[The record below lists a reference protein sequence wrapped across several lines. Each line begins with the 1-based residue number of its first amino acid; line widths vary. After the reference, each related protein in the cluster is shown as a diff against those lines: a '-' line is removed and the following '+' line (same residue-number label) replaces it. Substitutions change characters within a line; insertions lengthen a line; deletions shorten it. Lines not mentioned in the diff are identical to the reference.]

1 MNLTKILTVAF
12 LIIAIGIGY
21 YLVNGIISSVEEEER
36 VARVESLIIDK
47 LKLIRDAEV
56 AYKDV
61 NGQYTSDWNKLI
73 NFIDTG
79 RIFITQRREETK
91 LLDYGA
97 EETEIFIDTLGS
109 VPVKDSL
116 FSNPIYQKFEDNLD
130 RLPYVPVT
138 GAKFE
143 IFADKIRRGNVDV
156 DVFEVRDPQPINPQ
170 RRGENSIKGPLRVG
184 SRTEV
189 TTAGNWE

>member
-1 MNLTKILTVAF
+1 MNLTKILTLVF
-12 LIIAIGIGY
+12 VVIAIGIGY
-21 YLVNGIISSVEEEER
+21 YLINGIIGSVAEEKRIITIE
-36 VARVESLIIDK
+36 AIIIDK

-73 NFIDTG
+73 SFIDTG
-79 RIFITQRREETK
+79 RIYITQRREETK
-91 LLDYGA
+91 LLEYGA
-97 EETEIFIDTLGS
+97 EETILTIDTLGS
-109 VPVKDSL
+109 VPVQDSL
-116 FSNPIYQKFEDNLD
+116 FSNPAYQKFEDLQ
-130 RLPYVPVT
+130 RLSYVPVT
-138 GAKFE
+138 GAQFE
-143 IFADKIRRGNVDV
+143 LFADKIPRSGIDV
-156 DVFEVRDPQPINPQ
+156 DVFEAKDPQPINPL

>member
-1 MNLTKILTVAF
+1 MNLTKILTLVFF
-12 LIIAIGIGY
+12 LIAIGIGY
-21 YLVNGIISSVEEEER
+21 YLIDSIIGSVEEEKR
-36 VARVESLIIDK
+36 IARIEALIIDK

-61 NGQYTSDWNKLI
+61 HGQYTSDWNKLI
-73 NFIDTG
+73 SFIDTG
-79 RIFITQRREETK
+79 KIYITQRREETT
-91 LLDYGA
+91 LLEYGA

-109 VPVKDSL
+109 VPVQDSL
-116 FSNPIYQKFEDNLD
+116 FSNPAYQKFEDLE

-143 IFADKIRRGNVDV
+143 IFADKIKRSGVDV
-156 DVFEVRDPQPINPQ
+156 DVFEVRDPSPINPA

-189 TTAGNWE
+189 SIAGNWE